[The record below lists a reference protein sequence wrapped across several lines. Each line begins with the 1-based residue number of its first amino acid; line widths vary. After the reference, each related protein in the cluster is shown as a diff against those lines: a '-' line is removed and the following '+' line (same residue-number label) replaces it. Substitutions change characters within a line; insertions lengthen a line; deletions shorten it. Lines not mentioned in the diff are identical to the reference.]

1 MSTQRARRTA
11 LRPAALI
18 SSLAIVAA
26 VGCSDSVAPTNLAQQ
41 NAPQPAGLP
50 SWQQLKDA
58 LTTAQKEG
66 TNGNGG
72 LGFDMWG
79 TVVDRNGTVV
89 AVAFT
94 GANVGDQW
102 PASRV
107 ISAQKANTAN
117 SLSLTGFALSTANL
131 FAATQPG
138 GSLFGLQFSNPVDP
152 AVAYAGNSGDYGT
165 QKDAMVGNK
174 IGGINVFGGGLALYA
189 SDGTLL
195 GAIGVSGDLSC
206 ADHIIAW
213 KTRHTLTLDFVPA
226 GVADSGADDNIIFD
240 IDSTGKSAGGFGH
253 PTCNDSTTSI
263 GKALPQ
269 TNPIGKVQQQKA
281 GG

>member
-1 MSTQRARRTA
+1 MSTLRARRTA

-26 VGCSDSVAPTNLAQQ
+26 IGCSDSVAPTNLAQQ
-41 NAPQPAGLP
+41 NNQQPAGLP
-50 SWQQLKDA
+50 TWQQLKDA
-58 LTTAQKEG
+58 LTAVQQGG
-66 TNGNGG
+66 TQGNGG
-72 LGFDMWG
+72 LGFAMWG

-94 GANVGDQW
+94 GASLGDQW

-107 ISAQKANTAN
+107 ISAQKASTAN

-131 FAATQPG
+131 YAATQPG

-152 AVAYAGNSGDYGT
+152 SVAYAGNSGDYGT
-165 QKDAMVGNK
+165 PKDAMIGNK

-213 KTRHTLTLDFVPA
+213 KTRHRLALDFVPA
-226 GVADSGADDNIIFD
+226 GVADDGADDNIIFD

-253 PTCNDSTTSI
+253 PTCNDATTSI

-269 TNPIGKVQQQKA
+269 SDPIGTVQQQKA